1 MSDLIRFVIEM
12 LQQLW
17 PLRMILQWQRGVYYC
32 FGRYAGTVGPGVWPV
47 IPWLM
52 DVLKVDVVP
61 AIYGTPLQTVTLRDN
76 RALTFSATVTTEVE
90 DANLAVNAVERWQ
103 ETTVELVSGLL
114 SERLADVEPSRFDPA
129 RGKRD
134 RLIEDLREEMDAET
148 SKFGVRIRALRF
160 SNFALGVRTFRFLSE
175 MATMRTA
182 TH

>member
-17 PLRMILQWQRGVYYC
+17 PLRLVLQWQMGVYYLC
-32 FGRYAGTVGPGVWPV
+32 GRYAGTVGPGVWPV

-61 AIYGTPLQTVTLRDN
+61 AIYATPLQTVTLRDN

-90 DANLAVNAVERWQ
+90 DAAQAVNAVERWP

-114 SERLADVEPSRFDPA
+114 SERLADVKPDRFDPA

-134 RLIEDLREEMDAET
+134 NLIEELRKEMDEET
-148 SKFGVRIRALRF
+148 AKFGVRIRALRF
-160 SNFALGVRTFRFLSE
+160 SNFAVGVRTYRLLSE
-175 MATMRTA
+175 WATMRTA